1 MNKKI
6 FLLLFVFCAA
16 LGISS
21 CGDSHEKRAR
31 LSKAE
36 KARLDSIDR
45 ASFKVGVMP
54 TLDCLPVLVAKD
66 FHLFDT
72 LGVDVHLRHF
82 NAQMDCDTALT
93 NKRVEGSVTD
103 LVRAARLQS
112 KGTKLTFPIAT
123 SAYWQIISNKRSR
136 ISELKQL
143 SDKMIAITRYSATD
157 YLATLAIDSVHPKY
171 DVYRVQ
177 INDVN
182 LRLQMLLNNEMDAML
197 LPEPQATRARLDK
210 HVVLMDSRDKNLN
223 LGAFAFREKALKQPG
238 RKQQLQKFIQAYNIA
253 VDSIN
258 SKGVKHYAKLICK
271 YCHVDE
277 KTIGY
282 LPKIKYNHAMEPRRR
297 DLEAAARVARH

>member
-6 FLLLFVFCAA
+6 FLLLFVCCAA

-103 LVRAARLQS
+103 LVRAARMQS
-112 KGTKLTFPIAT
+112 KGTKFTFPIAT

-182 LRLQMLLNNEMDAML
+182 IRLKMLLNNEMDAVL
-197 LPEPQATRARLDK
+197 LSEPQATRARLEG
-210 HVVLMDSRDKNLN
+210 HVKLMDSRDKNVR
-223 LGAFAFREKALKQPG
+223 LGVFAFRTEALKEPR
-238 RKQQLQKFIQAYNIA
+238 RKQQLNLFIRAYNMA

-258 SKGVKHYAKLICK
+258 KNGVQHYKDLIIKNCG
-271 YCHVDE
+271 VDAR
-277 KTIGY
+277 TVDA
-282 LPKIKYNHAMEPRRR
+282 LPKLRYQYAGSPRKHDQNIANSIKN
-297 DLEAAARVARH
+297 